1 MKLDFK
7 KFLIAIYT
15 HNAIYT
21 HKYIPNIMSS
31 SQFAQLYLKLINL
44 CKQLVLISKLDFHK
58 YWLSALNNIS
68 IWDYYLS
75 EISTFSLELIDM
87 RIDMRIKPNFT
98 IIRLFVLKFLNFR
111 IRPESNSA
119 ILKTLRKQ
127 NFP

>member
-21 HKYIPNIMSS
+21 HKYIPNIKSS

-58 YWLSALNNIS
+58 Y
-68 IWDYYLS
+68 
-75 EISTFSLELIDM
+75 
-87 RIDMRIKPNFT
+87 
-98 IIRLFVLKFLNFR
+98 
-111 IRPESNSA
+111 
-119 ILKTLRKQ
+119 
-127 NFP
+127 